1 MITGLCHDVIAQSVP
16 NTWPCARSSPGLMEL
31 LMFVSIAA
39 SRRLRGAAVM
49 VTLALASAPLRAQ
62 TAADHILLGD
72 KDHLA
77 TNAPSALHHYEEAIK
92 ADPRFYEALWKAT
105 REAVD
110 VGEYNPDDKERQRLY
125 SAAEL
130 YARRALE
137 ANPTDVEGHAQLA
150 RALGRKALSLGK
162 KDQVRYAGDVRTHA
176 LDALKIDPTHSG
188 ALHVM
193 GKWNYEV
200 LRLSGIT
207 RYLAKTFLGGKVFD
221 SANWDDAQR
230 FMEEST
236 ALDPGR
242 VIHHLDLA
250 RVYAARGNKEKAR
263 EQYDAAIRGTPTD
276 YNDRKYQAEAEE
288 EIKNVR

>member
-1 MITGLCHDVIAQSVP
+1 
-16 NTWPCARSSPGLMEL
+16 
-31 LMFVSIAA
+31 MFVCFAA
-39 SRRLRGAAVM
+39 SHRLLSAAAI
-49 VTLALASAPLRAQ
+49 VTVALAPARLMAQ
-62 TAADHILLGD
+62 TAAEHIALGD

-77 TNAPSALHHYEEAIK
+77 MNAPNALHHYDEAIR
-92 ADPRFYEALWKAT
+92 ADPKSYEALWKAT

-110 VGEYNPDDKERQRLY
+110 VGEYNADDTERERLY

-130 YARRALE
+130 YARRAIE
-137 ANPTDVEGHAQLA
+137 ANPADVEGHAQLA

-162 KDQVRYAGDVRTHA
+162 KDQVKYAADVRTSA
-176 LDALKIDPTHSG
+176 LDALAINPQHPG

-207 RYLAKTFLGGKVFD
+207 RFMAKTFLGGKVFD
-221 SANWDDAQR
+221 SASWDDAQR

-236 ALDPGR
+236 AIDPGR

-250 RVYAARGNKEKAR
+250 RVYSARGNKEKAR
-263 EQYDAAIRGTPTD
+263 EQYAAVIRGTATE
-276 YNDRKYQAEAEE
+276 YNDRKYQAEAAD